1 MMKIQNFDGIKKMN
15 YNKVIIT
22 VVIVLLLI
30 CPNPSYDIRM
40 YTTSILGR
48 ITLII
53 ATIAVICYDP
63 VIGIFAILLLLKL
76 TGKPLREGA
85 ENMEDDSEKDE
96 EKKPKTKTKKDRF
109 LDKHCVCKAMYDDEG
124 NRNGAAWDNVCKVDK
139 KMGMVDNPKTNYG
152 SAEFW
157 TEVPKKGFNWMG
169 KGKGEKGKQN
179 NNEQYEEASKRP
191 IFPLLNYFFGLK
203 EFGTLNVNLKDRV
216 AIMDEKLKKNAIK
229 NMIIHEGDDP
239 IMNQFH
245 YTDGIICNPCD
256 KESCTNWELG
266 QPSSGGFGGGGGGD
280 KGGDGGGGGDKGG
293 GGGAVEKLIDNW

>member
-1 MMKIQNFDGIKKMN
+1 MMKIQNFDGIRKMN

-96 EKKPKTKTKKDRF
+96 EKDEEKKPKKKTKKERF
-109 LDKHCVCKAMYDDEG
+109 LDKHCVCEAMYDGHG

-139 KMGMVDNPKTNYG
+139 GKEDDPKTNYR
-152 SAEFW
+152 SAQFW
-157 TEVPKKGFNWMG
+157 TEVPKKGFTWLAHGVG
-169 KGKGEKGKQN
+169 KKGKQN
-179 NNEQYEEASKRP
+179 SDEQFEEASKKP
-191 IFPLLNYFFGLK
+191 IYPLLINSSDKVDTRITNFKMFAD
-203 EFGTLNVNLKDRV
+203 F
-216 AIMDEKLKKNAIK
+216 IPEKIRKTVFK
-229 NMIIHEGDDP
+229 NMILHEGDDP

-245 YTDGIICNPCD
+245 YTDGNICNPCD

-266 QPSSGGFGGGGGGD
+266 QPSSLGFGDSGGGD
-280 KGGDGGGGGDKGG
+280 KGGDGGDKGG